1 MANEINIILTTGLI
15 VSAEFYQGG
24 ALALTVNLTERG
36 TSGHYFNSTNI
47 SGLASGNYFVDFK
60 STGLSVGS
68 GYLYWDGTKE
78 VLNKLDAD
86 ISTRSTQA
94 SVNSIPTNPL
104 LTSDSRLSSLTTIEL
119 IRKLITNT
127 SKIDELT
134 NRLIVYDDDGTTPIL
149 QFSTKDANGV
159 DSTEQIFEIRKI

>member
-1 MANEINIILTTGLI
+1 MANELNIILITGLT
-15 VSAEFYQGG
+15 VSAELYQGNT
-24 ALALTVNLTERG
+24 LSLTVNLAERW

-47 SGLASGNYFVDFK
+47 TGLVAGNYLVDFR
-60 STGLSVGS
+60 SLGASVGS

-78 VLNKLDAD
+78 LLNKVDTDVALM
-86 ISTRSTQA
+86 
-94 SVNSIPTNPL
+94 
-104 LTSDSRLSSLTTIEL
+104 
-119 IRKLITNT
+119 RKLTTNT

-149 QFSTKDANGV
+149 QFSTKDSNGV

>member
-1 MANEINIILTTGLI
+1 MANELNILLTTGLT
-15 VSAEFYQGG
+15 VSADLYQGST
-24 ALALTVNLTERG
+24 LALSVNLAERG

-78 VLNKLDAD
+78 TINKLDVD
-86 ISTRSTQA
+86 LSTRSTQA
-94 SVNSIPTNPL
+94 SVNAIPTNPL
-104 LTSDSRLSSLTTIEL
+104 LTSDSRLTNLTTIEL

-149 QFSTKDANGV
+149 QFSTKNADGV

>member
-1 MANEINIILTTGLI
+1 MANELNILLTTGLT
-15 VSAEFYQGG
+15 VSADLYQGST
-24 ALALTVNLTERG
+24 LALSVNLTERG
-36 TSGHYFNSTNI
+36 TSGHYFNTSSI
-47 SGLASGNYFVDFK
+47 VGLGAGNYLVDFK

-94 SVNSIPTNPL
+94 SVNAIPTNPL
-104 LTSDSRLSSLTTIEL
+104 LTSDSRLANLTTIEL

-149 QFSTKDANGV
+149 QFSTKDADGV